1 MARNPLEPSVLSIQ
15 FWPNRA
21 IHTVRS
27 IGDAEYKREMS
38 ASGKVK
44 GARGQVAGEET
55 LAERLFPEALG
66 SAAARLVDSLKINST
81 SEKMRRRRR
90 VVVKRRN
97 GYSEPLA
104 ELANLY
110 FRMAGIP
117 IRFWAK
123 IEDWLRWEV
132 ECFKMLNGDHF
143 RVFAPNAKTVC
154 ADKLPGKNL
163 WDHLNEGTL
172 TREMMEAAGRELRR
186 AHQFRSNEFRGP
198 WSHGDAGMN
207 NVIYDT
213 KTDRARL
220 IDFEI
225 VHERSLP
232 AKSRHADDLLVFL
245 LDLIAVAPNAQWLS
259 LALWFLNAYENPAVI
274 AELEDQ
280 LTLPNGIAWIW
291 WGVRTSFANP
301 AKVKRRL
308 KKIAGVIAD
317 LEYYRAFVARRACQR
332 RRASTICQQIRPG
345 IPKISSRT
353 RAIKESAKA
362 ASPGIPSRLPMTT

>member
-1 MARNPLEPSVLSIQ
+1 MLI
-15 FWPNRA
+15 
-21 IHTVRS
+21 
-27 IGDAEYKREMS
+27 
-38 ASGKVK
+38 
-44 GARGQVAGEET
+44 
-55 LAERLFPEALG
+55 
-66 SAAARLVDSLKINST
+66 
-81 SEKMRRRRR
+81 RRR
-90 VVVKRRN
+90 VVVN
-97 GYSEPLA
+97 GHNHDRYPLY
-104 ELANLY
+104 ESANSY
-110 FRMAGIP
+110 YRMAGIP
-117 IRFWAK
+117 IRFLPK
-123 IEDWLRWEV
+123 IEHWQRWEV

-172 TREMMEAAGRELRR
+172 TREMMEAAGRGLRR

-245 LDLIAVAPNAQWLS
+245 LDLIAVAPNAQWLT
-259 LALWFLNAYENPAVI
+259 LALAFLNAYDNAPVI
-274 AELEDQ
+274 AELKQE
-280 LTLPNGIAWIW
+280 LALPKGMAWIW
-291 WGVRTSFANP
+291 WGVRTSFAHP

-308 KKIAGVIAD
+308 QKIGGVIAD
-317 LEYYRAFVARRACQR
+317 LEYYRAFVARRARQR

-345 IPKISSRT
+345 IPKITSRT
-353 RAIKESAKA
+353 RAIKERAKA
-362 ASPGIPSRLPMTT
+362 VSHGIPSRLPTTT